1 MIEEEA
7 YLRDKAENISDE
19 IMKKLK
25 PIFYRLLNEY
35 LHHPYCGDSN
45 YQTFKKELGRGKE
58 FEFNRWSCLD
68 GYSIDG
74 DDLVLNY
81 YDDGYDCYESAE
93 FRIPLSIIEDEL
105 SPLGKGDET
114 LVWYKQVLDEAKQKV
129 EEGKKNREK
138 EKENKEYQ
146 NYLKLKKK
154 YEDE

>member
-1 MIEEEA
+1 MIKEMIEEEA

-81 YDDGYDCYESAE
+81 YSAE

-129 EEGKKNREK
+129 EEGKKNRKK
-138 EKENKEYQ
+138 EQGKGKRKQ
-146 NYLKLKKK
+146 RVSKLS
-154 YEDE
+154 